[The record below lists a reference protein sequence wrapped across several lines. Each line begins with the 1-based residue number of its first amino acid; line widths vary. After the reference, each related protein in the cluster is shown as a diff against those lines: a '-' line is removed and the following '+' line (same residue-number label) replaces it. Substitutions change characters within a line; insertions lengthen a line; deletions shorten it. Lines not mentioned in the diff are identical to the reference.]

1 MKMKKTAILTA
12 LLLSAVLTGCGAADN
27 TNEVPA
33 QETTAAETET
43 TQKTESTET
52 EEASETTTEETETA
66 QEQEDM
72 TFTVD
77 ITDVITTDGYTI
89 IGNTATTENYSG
101 IIEIHLDDTL
111 AEQAQD
117 EIQVGKTYVF
127 TVAPMMT
134 MSIPPQVS
142 AMSFTAATEEDI
154 AALEE
159 ARAGISNF
167 KDCMT
172 AYETMSLE
180 EIIQDANFNYA
191 LWTQEEITEF
201 ETFLTEKGYTEDSEI
216 KSYVKTRENLDGSVP
231 GDTAVAE

>member
-43 TQKTESTET
+43 TQETESTET

-134 MSIPPQVS
+134 MSIPPQVPTRINVS
-142 AMSFTAATEEDI
+142 APHNTNSSMA
-154 AALEE
+154 
-159 ARAGISNF
+159 
-167 KDCMT
+167 M
-172 AYETMSLE
+172 
-180 EIIQDANFNYA
+180 DADGPPMPVEVT
-191 LWTQEEITEF
+191 L
-201 ETFLTEKGYTEDSEI
+201 TFSP
-216 KSYVKTRENLDGSVP
+216 SR
-231 GDTAVAE
+231 